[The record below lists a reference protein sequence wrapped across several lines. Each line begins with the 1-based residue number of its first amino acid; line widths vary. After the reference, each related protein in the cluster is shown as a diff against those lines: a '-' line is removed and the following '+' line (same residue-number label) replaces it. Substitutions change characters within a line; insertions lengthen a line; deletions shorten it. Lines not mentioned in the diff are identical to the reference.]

1 MRRFVLILYCTIL
14 LGGLCFS
21 NLLFAQQPTKEE
33 MEQMQKMMEQM
44 KSDPEM
50 QKAMKQFG
58 MDSNTIEKMMNNG
71 QSSDAGSGSYYEFDE
86 FQFPQKNMA
95 RINSIPKQR
104 LTDAGLPA
112 YLANVE
118 KCVEASLSAENRK
131 MVDLLY
137 SISKSHPDTLANMAS
152 GLWISGLYVPATYL
166 MGKACQLKPNVTNLN
181 NYAAFLVM
189 TGGEELAL
197 PILQKLNRENPNNS
211 TILNNIGQAWFGLGD
226 LDKAKSYLDS
236 TTMIFATHS
245 QANQTK
251 CVIQE
256 SKGDKTGAIQSMK
269 QSVKGAYTPTKE
281 AMLRKL
287 GYKVEGAD
295 LDNSALHMPSDP
307 LGFAKWMAIIPPFP
321 KTYKEQMLFAPR
333 WKDFYQEILDE
344 RTKLQEKVARLNIEY
359 ADSLAKRQKK
369 FAANPYQNQFKEPY
383 LSAKANKVL
392 KYYTD
397 DKDGHNAAKA
407 KMLTEEMKFTYNNM
421 ETYKNNAY
429 KKYEQL
435 KRKYFDPIGEGQPS
449 PPGDMCKEVINLY
462 DSWIKSSNTELESY
476 TFNFLKFK
484 AQRLE
489 ASAYFAQFTTDLQP
503 LIDFTETSMKIAF
516 LVDLG
521 NIKPLLDYQSDFA
534 WGCIE
539 SELEEKHEETHKLA
553 DWDDL
558 HCDKNITFAIKGIGS
573 YNFTCNSTSVD
584 LDPLILPFKASFK
597 QNLNTGKFVN
607 ASASAGYGPVTAG
620 GEYDFVKEKGSAFV
634 EVSGNVI
641 DEKKGGVKV
650 KAGVGGKATL
660 EFDKNG
666 VSGLELEASGEVKV
680 GNDAVKVTGEAK
692 VNWSWEAGGSGEA
705 KGSIDSK
712 ALSTAIKAVNFIK

>member
-1 MRRFVLILYCTIL
+1 MKQINKIFSQVLL
-14 LGGLCFS
+14 LPLLLIPLS
-21 NLLFAQQPTKEE
+21 LFAQQPTKQE
-33 MEQMQKMMEQM
+33 MEEMQKMMQQM
-44 KSDPEM
+44 QSDPEM

-58 MDSNTIEKMMNNG
+58 MDSNTIEKMMNDN
-71 QSSDAGSGSYYEFDE
+71 SSTGMGSYYEFDE
-86 FQFPQKNMA
+86 FQVPKKNME
-95 RINSIPKQR
+95 RIISVPKQR
-104 LTDAGLPA
+104 LTNAGLPL
-112 YLANVE
+112 YLTNVE
-118 KCVEASLSAENRK
+118 KCIETSLSAENRK

-137 SISKSHPDTLANMAS
+137 SISKSQPDTLANMAS
-152 GLWISGLYVPATYL
+152 GLWISGLYIPATYL
-166 MGKACQLKPNVTNLN
+166 MGKACGLKPNVTNLN
-181 NYAAFLVM
+181 NYSAFLVM

-197 PILQKLNRENPNNS
+197 PILQKLNRENPKNG

-256 SKGDKTGAIQSMK
+256 SKGDKAGAVQSMK

-295 LDNSALHMPSDP
+295 LDNSALHMPADP

-321 KTYKEQMLFAPR
+321 KSYKEQMLLAKR

-344 RTKLQEKVARLNIEY
+344 QTKLQEKAGRLNAEY
-359 ADSLAKRQKK
+359 ADSLVKRQKK

-397 DKDGHNAAKA
+397 DKDGHDATKA
-407 KMLTEEMKFTYNNM
+407 KMLAEEMKFTYNNM

-449 PPGDMCKEVINLY
+449 PPGDMCKEVINIY
-462 DSWIKSSNTELESY
+462 NTWINAANTELEAY
-476 TFNFLKFK
+476 TFDYLRFK

-489 ASAYFAQFTTDLQP
+489 ANAYFTQFVTDLQP
-503 LIDFTETSMKIAF
+503 MIDFNETSMKLAF
-516 LVDLG
+516 LVDLS
-521 NIKPLLDYQSDFA
+521 NIKPLHDYQSNFA

-539 SELEEKHEETHKLA
+539 SELEEQHEETHKLA

-558 HCDKNITFAIKGIGS
+558 YCDRNITFSIKGIGS

-597 QNLNTGKFVN
+597 QNLNTGEFVN
-607 ASASAGYGPVTAG
+607 ASGSVGYGPVKAG
-620 GEYDFVKEKGSAFV
+620 GDYDFVKEKGSVSV
-634 EVSGNVI
+634 EVSGEVI
-641 DEKKGGVKV
+641 DEKVGGVKV
-650 KAGVGGKATL
+650 KAGVTGKATL
-660 EFDKNG
+660 EIDKNG
-666 VSGLELEASGEVKV
+666 ISGLELEASGEAKI
-680 GNDAVKVTGEAK
+680 GNDAVKVTGEAN

-712 ALSTAIKAVNFIK
+712 ALNTAIKAVNFIK